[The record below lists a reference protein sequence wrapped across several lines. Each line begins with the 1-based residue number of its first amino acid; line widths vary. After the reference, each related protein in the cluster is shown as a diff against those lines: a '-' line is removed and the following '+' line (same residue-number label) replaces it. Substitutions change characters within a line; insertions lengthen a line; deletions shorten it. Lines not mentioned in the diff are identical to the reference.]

1 MLRDFFK
8 MYPESKKTFYDEK
21 YKDYNFTDGVPQQ
34 LLFVKLKPD
43 VSAEDRQFV
52 ANGIRS
58 TFKS

>member
-8 MYPESKKTFYDEK
+8 MYPDSRKSFYDVK

-43 VSAEDRQFV
+43 VSA
-52 ANGIRS
+52 
-58 TFKS
+58 